1 TSSTASGA
9 RSDRPERT
17 SWASVSSGAVEVLSG
32 RSDLA
37 PDAVL
42 LVLDATNLARNLYL
56 ALQVLE
62 LGIPCVIALNMVDL
76 ANKVGAPVGRDEL
89 SAALGVPVV
98 ETVGR
103 DGKGVG
109 QVLSSLLDLQ
119 AAAVRRVV
127 DVQDPMLAELE
138 ALVGP
143 VEARRRLTLGMI
155 DRNASKLPPS
165 YEPRLVE
172 QAVEKLVSAR
182 YAEVDRIL
190 ESVVSRSARSS
201 SVMRH
206 SERIDRVL
214 THRVAG
220 PLTFVAVM
228 ALVFQA
234 MFSWAEPFMR
244 AIETT
249 VAWAQGQLVQRFG
262 EGLVVDLLT
271 HGVIAGIGN
280 VVVFVPQVAILF
292 ALVAVLE
299 DSGYMARAAFIIDRV
314 MAKAG
319 LSGSSFVP
327 LLSGYACAIPA
338 ILGTRTIRSM
348 RERMVTMLMIPF
360 VSCSARLPIYALL
373 IGAFFAADEV
383 VWGPLRLGGLLL
395 LGLYTLSTVSALL
408 MGLLYKRTILRGP
421 RLPLFVELPP
431 YRLPR
436 LKNIAVKV
444 WDRTW
449 GFLRGAGTTILTA
462 SVVMWALLTF
472 PRPIDAPGPNDPPAI
487 EHSIGGRVGK
497 AMEPALAPMG
507 QDWRIGV
514 GILGSFAAREV
525 FVSTLGL
532 VFGIENADEDDA
544 PLRERLR
551 RARDPRTGA
560 PLYSPLSATAL
571 MVFFV
576 YASQCM
582 STLAVI
588 RRETRS
594 WRWPLFV
601 LGSMTLIAY
610 LAAVATFQIGI
621 WLGWGL
627 SWSWA

>member
-1 TSSTASGA
+1 MIFTS
-9 RSDRPERT
+9 
-17 SWASVSSGAVEVLSG
+17 
-32 RSDLA
+32 
-37 PDAVL
+37 
-42 LVLDATNLARNLYL
+42 LD
-56 ALQVLE
+56 
-62 LGIPCVIALNMVDL
+62 
-76 ANKVGAPVGRDEL
+76 
-89 SAALGVPVV
+89 
-98 ETVGR
+98 
-103 DGKGVG
+103 
-109 QVLSSLLDLQ
+109 
-119 AAAVRRVV
+119 
-127 DVQDPMLAELE
+127 
-138 ALVGP
+138 
-143 VEARRRLTLGMI
+143 
-155 DRNASKLPPS
+155 
-165 YEPRLVE
+165 
-172 QAVEKLVSAR
+172 
-182 YAEVDRIL
+182 
-190 ESVVSRSARSS
+190 
-201 SVMRH
+201 
-206 SERIDRVL
+206 
-214 THRVAG
+214 
-220 PLTFVAVM
+220 F
-228 ALVFQA
+228 
-234 MFSWAEPFMR
+234 
-244 AIETT
+244 
-249 VAWAQGQLVQRFG
+249 
-262 EGLVVDLLT
+262 
-271 HGVIAGIGN
+271 
-280 VVVFVPQVAILF
+280 
-292 ALVAVLE
+292 
-299 DSGYMARAAFIIDRV
+299 
-314 MAKAG
+314 
-319 LSGSSFVP
+319 
-327 LLSGYACAIPA
+327 
-338 ILGTRTIRSM
+338 
-348 RERMVTMLMIPF
+348 
-360 VSCSARLPIYALL
+360 L
-373 IGAFFAADEV
+373 IF
-383 VWGPLRLGGLLL
+383 
-395 LGLYTLSTVSALL
+395 YALL
-408 MGLLYKRTILRGP
+408 MGLLYKRAILRGP